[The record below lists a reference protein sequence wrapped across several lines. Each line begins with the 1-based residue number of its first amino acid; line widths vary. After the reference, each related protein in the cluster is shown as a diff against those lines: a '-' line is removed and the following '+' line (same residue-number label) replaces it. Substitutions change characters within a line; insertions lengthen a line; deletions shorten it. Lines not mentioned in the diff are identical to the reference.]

1 MVDDRSLVVE
11 EVVAL
16 DTVEVVRPEEAVM
29 SSSSGDGS
37 DSRSDEGIETQGE
50 VSKAADLCESSRSY
64 VFGPSTVMVVRI
76 RQLASLGYFVE
87 GATRE
92 PGEEVVPEL
101 ADDEVV
107 VFE

>member
-1 MVDDRSLVVE
+1 
-11 EVVAL
+11 
-16 DTVEVVRPEEAVM
+16 
-29 SSSSGDGS
+29 
-37 DSRSDEGIETQGE
+37 

-107 VFE
+107 VFK